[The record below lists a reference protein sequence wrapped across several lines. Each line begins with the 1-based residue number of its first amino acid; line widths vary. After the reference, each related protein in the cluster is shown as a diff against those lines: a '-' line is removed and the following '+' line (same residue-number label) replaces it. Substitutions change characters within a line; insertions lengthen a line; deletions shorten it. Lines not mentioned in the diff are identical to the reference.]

1 MTAII
6 QKMLRMLP
14 FSIWLLILL
23 LVAGALQYGMM
34 LNNVQERQYNVKLF
48 QVSPETIRS
57 VKTVEDSEKTK
68 QEQQEASNSVA
79 SVYTYSEEMS
89 KNQASIIRS
98 IYDYAQ
104 DAKQIEA
111 ESDSKKAEAKAE
123 KERFDF
129 LKKSLSNDEEMVD
142 LSDDDLNV
150 LLKASVKEL
159 NYARD
164 TIVEKVT
171 AVLDEPVI
179 ESEIA
184 EKRESLGNAIR
195 TSYSFPENLKNISIR
210 IARSAIVPNK
220 LLDQDATKAK
230 RKEAE
235 LAVTPT
241 RILQGQIIVQEGE
254 VIDRDVYRQLE
265 VTGML
270 SSHQSKKP
278 LIGLGVLI
286 LIEMLF
292 LYVLFIQRKDRPA
305 KLKMRDL
312 LISITL
318 YVAMIGV
325 MELLSVV
332 DHEFNLLI
340 GFLFPAALAAMLLR
354 TLVNERMAVAITV
367 LLGLS
372 SGIIF
377 QEGYSTVLQME
388 IALYV
393 ILSGLSAIYFVRFA
407 DNRAKIMQTSSIVA
421 GINCLFILFYLL
433 MTQSDYTWKELVFYL
448 VAAIISAML
457 SGVLTLGLLPFIETL
472 FGILTSFKLI
482 ELSNPNHPLLKKIL
496 MEAPGTYHHSVMV
509 ANLAEA
515 ACEEVGADGLLA
527 RVGCYYH
534 DIGKTKHPGFFVENQ
549 TNGLNPHDHLP
560 PEKSRDIIIAHAE
573 DGARILEKYK
583 MPKEIVDVARQHHGT
598 TSVKFFYYK
607 AKQEDASVVEDDYRY
622 KGPKP
627 QTKEI
632 AIINVADSVE
642 AAVRSMKEPTPEKIK
657 NLVHAIA
664 QDKLQD
670 GQFNECDLTIQEL
683 HRIERVFCETLN
695 GTFHSRIE
703 YPKPNE

>member
-23 LVAGALQYGMM
+23 LIAGALQYGMM

-68 QEQQEASNSVA
+68 QEQQEAANSVA

-171 AVLDEPVI
+171 TVLDEPVI

-312 LISITL
+312 LISITV

-703 YPKPNE
+703 YPEPNE

>member
-14 FSIWLLILL
+14 FSIWLLIIL
-23 LVAGALQYGMM
+23 LVVGALQYGMM

-68 QEQQEASNSVA
+68 QEQQEAANSVA

-89 KNQASIIRS
+89 KNQASIVRS

-123 KERFDF
+123 KERFAA
-129 LKKSLSNDEEMVD
+129 LKKSLANDEKIVD

-164 TIVEKVT
+164 TVVEKVT
-171 AVLDEPVI
+171 MILDEPVI
-179 ESEIA
+179 ESEVA
-184 EKRESLGNAIR
+184 EERESIGNAIR
-195 TSYSFPENLKNISIR
+195 TSYSFPESLKNVSIR

-220 LLDQDATKAK
+220 LLDPEATKAK

-278 LIGLGVLI
+278 LLGLVVLVV
-286 LIEMLF
+286 IEMLF
-292 LYVLFIQRKDRPA
+292 LYVLFIQKKDRPS

-312 LISITL
+312 LISTVVYI
-318 YVAMIGV
+318 AMIGI

-332 DHEFNLLI
+332 DHEFDLLI

-354 TLVNERMAVAITV
+354 TLVNERIAVAITV

-407 DNRAKIMQTSSIVA
+407 DNRSKIMQTSSIVA
-421 GINCLFILFYLL
+421 LINCLFILFYLL

-448 VAAIISAML
+448 VAAIVSAML
-457 SGVLTLGLLPFIETL
+457 SGVLTLGLLPFVETL

-598 TSVKFFYYK
+598 TPVKFFYYK
-607 AKQEDASVVEDDYRY
+607 AKQQDASVVEEDYRY

-670 GQFNECDLTIQEL
+670 GQFNECDLTIREL
-683 HRIERVFCETLN
+683 HSIERVFCETLN

-703 YPKPNE
+703 YPEPNE

>member
-14 FSIWLLILL
+14 FSIWLLIIL
-23 LVAGALQYGMM
+23 LVAGVLQYGMM

-68 QEQQEASNSVA
+68 QEQQEAANSVA

-89 KNQASIIRS
+89 KNQASIVRS
-98 IYDYAQ
+98 IYDYVQ

-111 ESDSKKAEAKAE
+111 ESDSKKAK
-123 KERFDF
+123 KERFAA
-129 LKKSLSNDEEMVD
+129 LKKSLANDEKIVD
-142 LSDDDLNV
+142 LSDDDLNI
-150 LLKASVKEL
+150 LLQANVKEL

-171 AVLDEPVI
+171 TILDEPVI
-179 ESEIA
+179 ESEVA
-184 EKRESLGNAIR
+184 EERESIGNAIR
-195 TSYSFPENLKNISIR
+195 TSYSFPESLKNVSIR

-220 LLDQDATKAK
+220 LLDQEATKAK

-278 LIGLGVLI
+278 LLGLVVLVV
-286 LIEMLF
+286 IEMLF
-292 LYVLFIQRKDRPA
+292 LYVLFIQKKDRPS

-312 LISITL
+312 LISTGVYI
-318 YVAMIGV
+318 AMIGM

-332 DHEFNLLI
+332 DHEFDLLI

-354 TLVNERMAVAITV
+354 TLVNERTAVAITV

-407 DNRAKIMQTSSIVA
+407 NNRSKIMQTSSIVA
-421 GINCLFILFYLL
+421 LINCLFILFYLL
-433 MTQSDYTWKELVFYL
+433 MTQSDYTWRELMFYF

-607 AKQEDASVVEDDYRY
+607 AKQQDASVVEEDYRY

-670 GQFNECDLTIQEL
+670 GQFNECDLTIREL
-683 HRIERVFCETLN
+683 HIIERVFCETLN

-703 YPKPNE
+703 YPEPNE